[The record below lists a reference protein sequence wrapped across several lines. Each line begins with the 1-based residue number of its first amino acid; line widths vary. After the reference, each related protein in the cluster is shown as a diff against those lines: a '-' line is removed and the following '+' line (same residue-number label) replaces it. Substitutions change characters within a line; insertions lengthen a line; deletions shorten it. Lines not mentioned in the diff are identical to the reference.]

1 MKITCTKYLRWF
13 DIVMLVNKNIAS
25 ARVEHPVF
33 WKNAEVSAEGPECI
47 IEGEGWEKLMSG
59 KAIKQ
64 KVKYTDVSDHSVC
77 KNYVMFGTYKC

>member
-1 MKITCTKYLRWF
+1 
-13 DIVMLVNKNIAS
+13 
-25 ARVEHPVF
+25 
-33 WKNAEVSAEGPECI
+33 
-47 IEGEGWEKLMSG
+47 MSG